1 MTKIATYKVEDI
13 FQDIPGD
20 EENILMT
27 IPPEVAEKMGWK
39 PGDRL
44 SVKVR
49 EDQSISIMRI
59 ENDKK

>member
-13 FQDIPGD
+13 FHNIDGD
-20 EENILMT
+20 KENILMT

-44 SVKVR
+44 SVKIR

-59 ENDKK
+59 ENGKE

>member
-1 MTKIATYKVEDI
+1 MTKISTYKVEDV

-20 EENILMT
+20 DENILMT

-49 EDQSISIMRI
+49 EDQSISITRI
-59 ENDKK
+59 KDGKK